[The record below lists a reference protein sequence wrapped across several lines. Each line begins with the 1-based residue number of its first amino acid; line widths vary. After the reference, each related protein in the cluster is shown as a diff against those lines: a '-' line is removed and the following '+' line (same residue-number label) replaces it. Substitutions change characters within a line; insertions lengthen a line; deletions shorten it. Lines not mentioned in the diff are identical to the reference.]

1 MTSSRPSAGSA
12 AAPRRRAPSP
22 PNASPRTSAERL
34 RARQAL
40 AYRGPDDPRH
50 IGRVAQQ
57 RVERVA
63 REDDGLDTGRRH
75 HDREPRVPEPGPPLE
90 RRELAEEV
98 AGAEVAEVLAVAPD
112 RRRPVEQDVEVARRL
127 PPADDLLARRGGHG
141 PRGPR
146 DTLELRVVQGGE
158 EPRRREPLG
167 PDPAALE
174 PGVGGDG
181 MAVTRRRDDRR
192 LRRGRDDVGGLEP
205 RDHALDVGRTRRVVQ
220 DAQPQ
225 RVAAA
230 QARRGD
236 QAEAGPGQAGD
247 ELRVPEG
254 ELLFVVDALEAAP
267 EAGHA
272 ERRGKHEL
280 ERLALLDAPL

>member
-1 MTSSRPSAGSA
+1 MTSSPPSAGSA

-22 PNASPRTSAERL
+22 PSASPRTSAERL

-63 REDDGLDTGRRH
+63 REDDGLDTGRRDH
-75 HDREPRVPEPGPPLE
+75 RREPRVPEPGPPLE

-146 DTLELRVVQGGE
+146 DTLELRGVQRGE
-158 EPRRREPLG
+158 ERQRRDPLG
-167 PDPAALE
+167 TDPPALE
-174 PGVGGDG
+174 PGAGGDG

-205 RDHALDVGRTRRVVQ
+205 RDHT
-220 DAQPQ
+220 
-225 RVAAA
+225 
-230 QARRGD
+230 
-236 QAEAGPGQAGD
+236 
-247 ELRVPEG
+247 
-254 ELLFVVDALEAAP
+254 
-267 EAGHA
+267 
-272 ERRGKHEL
+272 
-280 ERLALLDAPL
+280 